1 MKSSSVRT
9 SAAETAFAKKHI
21 NSNPKA
27 IVKETLLK
35 FIVILLFIVC
45 RFPALLKSLKHFN
58 LYLCSES

>member
-1 MKSSSVRT
+1 VRT
-9 SAAETAFAKKHI
+9 SAAETAFVKKHI
-21 NSNPKA
+21 NSIPKA

-58 LYLCSES
+58 LYL